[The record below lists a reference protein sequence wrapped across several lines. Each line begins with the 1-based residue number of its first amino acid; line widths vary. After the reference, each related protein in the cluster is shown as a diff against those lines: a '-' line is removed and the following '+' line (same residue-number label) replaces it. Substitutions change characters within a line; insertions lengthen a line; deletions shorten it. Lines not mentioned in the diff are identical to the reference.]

1 MKWLFIIIP
10 FIMLYHDGNAQNFNE
25 WFQQKKTQKEYLIGQ
40 IAAFQVY
47 MDYLQKGY
55 SIARKG
61 LTVIGDIKKGEFS
74 LHEDYF
80 SSLKEI
86 KPEIKNYVRVAQ
98 VIFIER
104 KIMLMCHKTLIQ
116 VKQNEMIRSDE
127 AAYITRVFDRLLD
140 DGEMLVEELS
150 LVVTPG
156 KLEMTDEERITRID
170 AIYKDMVDKYSFL
183 SHFTGHVR
191 ALANARSN
199 EVNDIKMIQL
209 IEGLKN
215 EER

>member
-1 MKWLFIIIP
+1 MKRLMIIIP

-25 WFQQKKTQKEYLIGQ
+25 WFQQKKTQKEYLIQQ

-55 SIARKG
+55 SISRKG
-61 LTVIGDIKKGEFS
+61 LTVIGDIKNRELG

-80 SSLKEI
+80 SSLKEVN
-86 KPEIKNYVRVAQ
+86 PAIKNYVRVAQ

-104 KIMLMCHKTLIQ
+104 KIMLICHKTIIQ
-116 VKQNEMIRSDE
+116 IKQNEMLRQEEKD
-127 AAYITRVFDRLLD
+127 YIARVFDRLLD
-140 DGEMLVEELS
+140 DCKVTLEELNIA
-150 LVVTPG
+150 TATG
-156 KLEMTDEERITRID
+156 NLEMTDDERITRID
-170 AIYKDMVDKYSFL
+170 NLHDDMVDKYSFL
-183 SHFTGHVR
+183 NYFSGQVQI
-191 ALANARSN
+191 LANARIN
-199 EVNDIKMIQL
+199 EASEIKKIQL

>member
-1 MKWLFIIIP
+1 
-10 FIMLYHDGNAQNFNE
+10 MLYHDGNAQNFNE

-61 LTVIGDIKKGEFS
+61 LTLIGDIKSGEFN

-80 SSLKEI
+80 SSLKEVN
-86 KPEIKNYVRVAQ
+86 PEIKNYIRVAE
-98 VIFIER
+98 IILLET
-104 KIMLMCHKTLIQ
+104 KIIRACQKSTNQ
-116 VKQNEMIRSDE
+116 VKQNKIFDQEKRE
-127 AAYITRVFDRLLD
+127 YLARVLARLM
-140 DGEMLVEELS
+140 DGSELVIEELS

-156 KLEMTDEERITRID
+156 KFEMTDDERINRID
-170 AIYKDMVDKYSFL
+170 ALYKDMVDKYSFL
-183 SHFTGHVR
+183 SHFTSQVQM
-191 ALANARSN
+191 LANARTN
-199 EVNDIKMIQL
+199 EANDIRKTGLMN
-209 IEGLKN
+209 GLKN